1 MNVLKPLYLENDTT
15 NKYIFLHNRDQ
26 NDENYIVLN
35 FQTDRKK
42 FRNFHLNLKVNFL
55 RWNEYGFLMWRS
67 PSMFVESLSAIGP
80 LLKIIES
87 TDSDR

>member
-1 MNVLKPLYLENDTT
+1 MNVLKPLYLKNDTI
-15 NKYIFLHNRDQ
+15 NNYIFFHIRDQ
-26 NDENYIVLN
+26 IDEKYNVSN
-35 FQTDRKK
+35 FQTDQTK
-42 FRNFHLNLKVNFL
+42 FRNFHLNFKVNFL